1 MVPDDEMPGIWIE
14 NKDTGNIYVLRIV
27 VLSTRLFAAIVAVGA
42 LGSIRLCRTG
52 TAAWSV
58 SA

>member
-1 MVPDDEMPGIWIE
+1 MVPDDEMPGIWME
-14 NKDTGNIYVLRIV
+14 NKDTGNVSVLGIV

-42 LGSIRLCRTG
+42 LGSIGLCHTG